1 MIEIERENLDYLI
14 DMYQTYID
22 IEFEMKTLWF
32 DKVSRECQYFY
43 DKELQA
49 YGETHLVGTQI
60 NDGEISCTFYYI
72 ERIYEIPSIKS
83 LKTTLELIKF
93 RDEIEILSKEE
104 FIAGLKEQL
113 RDALDNM

>member
-1 MIEIERENLDYLI
+1 MIEIERENLDFLI
-14 DMYQTYID
+14 DIYQTYID
-22 IEFEMKTLWF
+22 IELEMKTLWF

-43 DKELQA
+43 DNELQA
-49 YGETHLVGTQI
+49 YGETHLIDTQI
-60 NDGEISCTFYYI
+60 NDGEVSCTIYYI

-104 FIAGLKEQL
+104 FVAGLKEQL
-113 RDALDNM
+113 QDALDKM

>member
-1 MIEIERENLDYLI
+1 MERENLDCLI

-22 IEFEMKTLWF
+22 IAFEMKTLWF

-43 DKELQA
+43 DNELQA
-49 YGETHLVGTQI
+49 YGETHLI
-60 NDGEISCTFYYI
+60 NTHINNGEVSCTIYYI

-104 FIAGLKEQL
+104 FVAGLKEQL
-113 RDALDNM
+113 QDALDNM